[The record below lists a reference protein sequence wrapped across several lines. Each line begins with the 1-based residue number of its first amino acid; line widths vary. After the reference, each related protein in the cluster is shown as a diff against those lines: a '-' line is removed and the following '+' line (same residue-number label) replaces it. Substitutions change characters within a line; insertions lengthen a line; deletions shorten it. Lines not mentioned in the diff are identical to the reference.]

1 MSKRIGIIS
10 GSLREG
16 SFTTQIARAAKE
28 LFPASVEV
36 EFIQIGQLPL
46 FNQDFDDKGT
56 TPESYKAFRSEI
68 AAYDGFL
75 FATPEHNRS
84 FPAALT
90 NALDVASRPWG
101 HNLWNGKAA
110 AIVSVSPG
118 AYGGFGANHHLR
130 QVLAF
135 LNMRPVQ
142 QPEAYI
148 GSVTNLLD
156 GKGSMN
162 EQTKAHLKGVVD
174 ALVSLL

>member
-16 SFTTQIARAAKE
+16 SFTTQIARAAME

-46 FNQDFDDKGT
+46 FNQGFDDKGT

-68 AAYDGFL
+68 ATYDGFL

-84 FPAALT
+84 FPAALK

-156 GKGSMN
+156 GKGSVK
-162 EQTKAHLKGVVD
+162 EETKAHLKGVVD